1 MSNGQV
7 SGEESSTDTYLQAWL
22 EMTMSGEK
30 EELFTDG
37 NTNVDVEMKKKLKK
51 LAAYNYLA
59 EHTMKNLAF
68 LINMKMVMMRAKTYH
83 GCGRTRCDR
92 ETTLEG
98 IAAWVKK
105 TTEADRRPNFF
116 TVPKMV
122 SESGTQT
129 DADSVDG
136 PALPHYGHVDEA
148 CAVQDGPPRGSR
160 QRIENLR
167 SLLTDVSVPPRSV
180 KSSMTLPLYTPTAP
194 CIIEHWSPLEH
205 QMADCPEFVK
215 LSPMA
220 RYSLLKQ
227 KGKCFGCWVTPVP
240 FHTSRNCPKR
250 KYCSRCHSLDHHRM
264 LCCETV
270 VFVTDQA

>member
-1 MSNGQV
+1 VEPPG
-7 SGEESSTDTYLQAWL
+7 GDPHCPIR
-22 EMTMSGEK
+22 
-30 EELFTDG
+30 DR
-37 NTNVDVEMKKKLKK
+37 NTNVNVVMKKKLKK
-51 LAAYNYLA
+51 LEAYNYLA
-59 EHTMKNLAF
+59 EHTMRNLAF
-68 LINMKMVMMRAKTYH
+68 LINMKMVMMRAKSYH

-180 KSSMTLPLYTPTAP
+180 KSSMTLPLYTLYHRA
-194 CIIEHWSPLEH
+194 LV
-205 QMADCPEFVK
+205 A
-215 LSPMA
+215 
-220 RYSLLKQ
+220 
-227 KGKCFGCWVTPVP
+227 FG
-240 FHTSRNCPKR
+240 TS
-250 KYCSRCHSLDHHRM
+250 DG
-264 LCCETV
+264 
-270 VFVTDQA
+270 